1 MRQKE
6 IEREAIKREG
16 DEKRI
21 EELTREIDE
30 INSERTE
37 LRAKWQT
44 QRDLIEK
51 VQVERKLID
60 DYKQQAAEA
69 ERQLAEYF
77 AGKRRRF
84 ELPLRLCGTDFR
96 LRVWNAL
103 ADIPFGSTVSYSG
116 IAAAAGSP
124 KACRAAGNAVG
135 KNPFLI
141 VLPCHR
147 VVASDGTVGGFS
159 ADINIK
165 KYLLEFEK
173 NIL

>member
-1 MRQKE
+1 MSGRSFARTPVGCLE
-6 IEREAIKREG
+6 IISDGSALVGIRSCPEPFG
-16 DEKRI
+16 DVLGDA
-21 EELTREIDE
+21 LT
-30 INSERTE
+30 
-37 LRAKWQT
+37 
-44 QRDLIEK
+44 
-51 VQVERKLID
+51 
-60 DYKQQAAEA
+60 AEA

-77 AGKRRRF
+77 SGDRRKF

-103 ADIPFGSTVSYSG
+103 ADIPYGGTVSYSG
-116 IAAAAGSP
+116 IAALAGNP

-147 VVASDGTVGGFS
+147 VIASDGTIGGFS
-159 ADINIK
+159 ADIGIK

-173 NIL
+173 SLL

>member
-1 MRQKE
+1 MSGRIFTHTPVGYLE
-6 IEREAIKREG
+6 IISDGTALIGISSCSEPFG
-16 DEKRI
+16 DVSG
-21 EELTREIDE
+21 D
-30 INSERTE
+30 S
-37 LRAKWQT
+37 
-44 QRDLIEK
+44 
-51 VQVERKLID
+51 V
-60 DYKQQAAEA
+60 AAEA

-77 AGKRRRF
+77 TGKRRRF

-124 KACRAAGNAVG
+124 KACRAVGNAVG

-147 VVASDGTVGGFS
+147 VIASDGTLGGFS

>member
-1 MRQKE
+1 MNERIFTHTPVGYLE
-6 IEREAIKREG
+6 IISDGTALVGIRSCPEPFG
-16 DEKRI
+16 DVSGDA
-21 EELTREIDE
+21 L
-30 INSERTE
+30 
-37 LRAKWQT
+37 
-44 QRDLIEK
+44 
-51 VQVERKLID
+51 
-60 DYKQQAAEA
+60 AAEA

>member
-1 MRQKE
+1 MSGRIFTYTPVGHLE
-6 IEREAIKREG
+6 IISDGSSLAGIRSCPEPFG
-16 DEKRI
+16 DVSGD
-21 EELTREIDE
+21 TV
-30 INSERTE
+30 T
-37 LRAKWQT
+37 
-44 QRDLIEK
+44 
-51 VQVERKLID
+51 
-60 DYKQQAAEA
+60 AEA

-77 AGKRRRF
+77 AGDRRRF

-103 ADIPFGSTVSYSG
+103 ADIPYGETVSYSG

-147 VVASDGTVGGFS
+147 VVASDGTIGGFS

-173 NIL
+173 NYYRS

>member
-1 MRQKE
+1 MSGRSFARTPVGCLE
-6 IEREAIKREG
+6 IISDGSALVGIRSCPEPFEDVSG
-16 DEKRI
+16 DA
-21 EELTREIDE
+21 LT
-30 INSERTE
+30 
-37 LRAKWQT
+37 
-44 QRDLIEK
+44 
-51 VQVERKLID
+51 
-60 DYKQQAAEA
+60 AEA

-77 AGKRRRF
+77 SGDRRKF

-103 ADIPFGSTVSYSG
+103 ADIPYGGTVSYSG
-116 IAAAAGSP
+116 IAALAGNP

-147 VVASDGTVGGFS
+147 VIASDGTIGGFS
-159 ADINIK
+159 ADIGIK

-173 NIL
+173 SLL

>member
-1 MRQKE
+1 MSGRSFARTPVGCLE
-6 IEREAIKREG
+6 IISDGSTLVGIRSCPEPFG
-16 DEKRI
+16 DVAGDA
-21 EELTREIDE
+21 LT
-30 INSERTE
+30 
-37 LRAKWQT
+37 
-44 QRDLIEK
+44 
-51 VQVERKLID
+51 
-60 DYKQQAAEA
+60 AEA

-77 AGKRRRF
+77 SGDRRKF

-103 ADIPFGSTVSYSG
+103 ADIPYGGTVSYSG
-116 IAAAAGSP
+116 IAALAGSP

-147 VVASDGTVGGFS
+147 VIASDGTVGGFS
-159 ADINIK
+159 ADIGIK

-173 NIL
+173 NLL

>member
-1 MRQKE
+1 MSGRIFTYTPVGYLE
-6 IEREAIKREG
+6 IISDGSSLERIRSCREPFG
-16 DEKRI
+16 DVSGDSV
-21 EELTREIDE
+21 T
-30 INSERTE
+30 
-37 LRAKWQT
+37 
-44 QRDLIEK
+44 
-51 VQVERKLID
+51 
-60 DYKQQAAEA
+60 AEA

-77 AGKRRRF
+77 SGNRRRF

-103 ADIPFGSTVSYSG
+103 ADIPYGGTVSYSG

-165 KYLLEFEK
+165 KYLLKFEK
-173 NIL
+173 SLL